1 MAIEIGK
8 IRNVGV
14 VGHGGVGKTSL
25 VEAMLFAAGAVTRVQ
40 VQSTLNNS
48 IVAACVVKAANT
60 WKFPA

>member
-25 VEAMLFAAGAVTRVQ
+25 VEAC
-40 VQSTLNNS
+40 SS
-48 IVAACVVKAANT
+48 P
-60 WKFPA
+60 PAP